1 MLFRQ
6 RLLRLLFWQ
15 YKWST
20 NLLAARTVPLPEQ
33 AAASSYLLILGEL
46 KGEGW
51 YKIVILIALES
62 LNLPY
67 YWVFCWKSDFRGWIY
82 LQSLVKTPETGVFD
96 ADEEAE
102 MDQALLAARCLFWE
116 YGKYSYKR
124 HRLWRWVLGF
134 FCSGW
139 SSYCKTNV
147 RPQIRRFGRGF
158 GISHE
163 WHLYIYDIPHNTS
176 QLVVSPNLYPA
187 GRAGESGWSQLGLCI
202 SSRGGWT
209 PSVEGDSSS
218 ISTTLTAEKKVH
230 HSREAVDG
238 NCENTCEL
246 SFLGPSTGWWCP
258 DVFALWQSARITQR
272 HRPNGAT
279 DSDHLRQNSRQ
290 PFESQTLKASNLC
303 RSRSLSFCVFSV
315 AAVVCCWSA
324 PERRA
329 RMPSPFS
336 ANLWHSCKR
345 YDRFGTENK
354 TLPIQGVLDIL
365 SLPFLSRAFSCSS
378 CSWLVWWGLSPTL
391 WQWVSEAMSCALAGE
406 TWWNGEGFSA
416 FSTSNKLRQQYYTF
430 EYDLGLWPFGA
441 VQVIKAPA
449 MAVLQRQCFKDRLP
463 QCSTKPVMFLE

>member
-116 YGKYSYKR
+116 YGKYPYKR

-163 WHLYIYDIPHNTS
+163 WHLYIYMI
-176 QLVVSPNLYPA
+176 YP
-187 GRAGESGWSQLGLCI
+187 I
-202 SSRGGWT
+202 
-209 PSVEGDSSS
+209 
-218 ISTTLTAEKKVH
+218 IH
-230 HSREAVDG
+230 HSWWFHPTFFWQVEPVSLDG
-238 NCENTCEL
+238 VNWAFASQAEVV
-246 SFLGPSTGWWCP
+246 GPQAWKVTP
-258 DVFALWQSARITQR
+258 PAYLPPWQQ
-272 HRPNGAT
+272 
-279 DSDHLRQNSRQ
+279 
-290 PFESQTLKASNLC
+290 K
-303 RSRSLSFCVFSV
+303 
-315 AAVVCCWSA
+315 
-324 PERRA
+324 
-329 RMPSPFS
+329 
-336 ANLWHSCKR
+336 KR
-345 YDRFGTENK
+345 CTIAGK
-354 TLPIQGVLDIL
+354 LLMAKP
-365 SLPFLSRAFSCSS
+365 
-378 CSWLVWWGLSPTL
+378 LV
-391 WQWVSEAMSCALAGE
+391 
-406 TWWNGEGFSA
+406 NFH
-416 FSTSNKLRQQYYTF
+416 F
-430 EYDLGLWPFGA
+430 
-441 VQVIKAPA
+441 
-449 MAVLQRQCFKDRLP
+449 
-463 QCSTKPVMFLE
+463 